1 MTDNI
6 DPELQRILA
15 MGNTRRGGIRPNSG
29 RPTLTPEQRPWRL
42 SIGLKRQNRN
52 DLKTMAVKRGV
63 SMARMMNILIEQQ
76 AEEDKRQEELEQG
89 LPKSDSG
96 GTENV
101 ALVETP

>member
-1 MTDNI
+1 MENDI

-15 MGNTRRGGIRPNSG
+15 MGKRRGGVRANSG
-29 RPTLTPEQRPWRL
+29 RPALTPEQRPWRL
-42 SIGLKRQNRN
+42 SIGLKRANREA
-52 DLKTMAVKRGV
+52 LKEMAVKRNV

-89 LPKSDSG
+89 LPKSDPG

-101 ALVETP
+101 ALA